1 MSEPQSENRQVDVPT
16 QHTLQGR
23 KALLTGGTSGIGA
36 ATADALVRAG
46 VDVAVTGRRTD
57 RLQSLVN
64 DLTVLGGGRPVA
76 FELDVTDE
84 RSVRDVVEDAAAALG
99 GLDLLVNNAGVML
112 VGPFNASDSAQW
124 QRMLS
129 TNVLGTVAVTHAA
142 LPHLQ
147 AADRVADVVNM
158 SSVAGRVAYAGSA
171 VYNATKFAVNGFSE
185 ALRQE
190 LTGTGVRVTVI
201 EPGMVATE
209 LTSHVTDPAGKAQ
222 VDAYYAS
229 MPILQAE
236 DVADA
241 VVYAV
246 SRPPHGAVAEILFRP
261 TGQQVP

>member
-1 MSEPQSENRQVDVPT
+1 MN
-16 QHTLQGR
+16 TLQGR
-23 KALLTGGTSGIGA
+23 KAFITGSTSGIGA
-36 ATADALVRAG
+36 ATAVALVRAG

-57 RLQSLVN
+57 RLQSLVS
-64 DLTVLGGGRPVA
+64 DLTALGGGRAVA

-84 RSVRDVVEDAAAALG
+84 RSVRDVVEDAASALD

-112 VGPFNASDSAQW
+112 TGPFSSSDSAQW
-124 QRMLS
+124 QNMLS
-129 TNVLGTVAVTHAA
+129 TNVLGTLHVTHAA

-147 AADRVADVVNM
+147 VADRVADVVNM
-158 SSVAGRVAYAGSA
+158 SSVAGRIAYAGSA

-241 VVYAV
+241 VVYAA
-246 SRPPHGAVAEILFRP
+246 SLPPHGAVAEILLRP